1 MGAYDKMYDRPIS
14 VGTAIGG
21 IITAARDGDGHEVR
35 ECLSAAVEKAERDY
49 GTNSAAY
56 IVLLA
61 VMDSL

>member
-1 MGAYDKMYDRPIS
+1 MYDRPIS
-14 VGTAIGG
+14 VGDAVRG
-21 IITAARDGDGHEVR
+21 IVQASRDGDGHDMR